1 MVRRIV
7 VPEISGS
14 LLGSSLL
21 ASGLAAT
28 GTTSLV
34 EHVSPPSRVL
44 FLEAGE
50 ESPPAPFDVPNYT
63 AENRLPEDCT
73 NFCYKVSCN
82 VKSGQICVCCDGD
95 ERDKRHSKRNKK
107 PSFGAAFVLALAVV
121 IGILAKT
128 C

>member
-1 MVRRIV
+1 MIGPNRWRILNGPIFDAPLRGYVCDGLSRRGR
-7 VPEISGS
+7 ISGS

-21 ASGLAAT
+21 AGALAAT

-34 EHVSPPSRVL
+34 EHVFPPPSRVL

-63 AENRLPEDCT
+63 VEKQAPEDCT

-82 VKSGQICVCCDGD
+82 VKSGQICVC
-95 ERDKRHSKRNKK
+95 RN
-107 PSFGAAFVLALAVV
+107 GHEYDQ
-121 IGILAKT
+121 
-128 C
+128 